1 MSLSETNTT
10 PKRRQFTGFHM
21 ILVMG
26 AFFGT
31 IITVNMIMAWNAT
44 QSWTGLVVKNSY
56 VASQHFNEVT
66 AQKKAQAALGW
77 RASIDY
83 QNQQMT
89 VTLTDNT
96 GATIQNA
103 IVTAALGRPA
113 HEQLDRT
120 LQFSE
125 TTGGTYS
132 VDEALEPGLWQA
144 DFTATDAKGVVW
156 TKSYRF
162 ITKDETDTKQ

>member
-1 MSLSETNTT
+1 MSLTETTHT
-10 PKRRQFTGFHM
+10 PKRRQFTGYHM
-21 ILVMG
+21 ILVMV

-31 IITVNMIMAWNAT
+31 IITVNMIMAWHAT
-44 QSWTGLVVKNSY
+44 HSWTGLVVKNSY

-66 AQKKAQAALGW
+66 AQKQAQAALGW

-89 VTLTDNT
+89 VAVTDNT
-96 GATIQNA
+96 GAAIENA

-120 LQFSE
+120 LQFAE
-125 TTGGTYS
+125 TVAGTYTVS
-132 VDEALEPGLWQA
+132 EALEPGLWQA
-144 DFTATDAKGVVW
+144 DFTVTDAKGVVW

-162 ITKDETDTKQ
+162 ITKDEAGTKQ